1 MGLAL
6 PSPPLSLPLHVLEA
20 RRNNQF
26 GLVALVDRTD
36 PTVRVLMCRID
47 RRCGKEEKC

>member
-6 PSPPLSLPLHVLEA
+6 PPPLSLSHFMSW
-20 RRNNQF
+20 RRGGYNQF